1 MLGSDSNSWAE
12 AVLILTI
19 RELFAGPSNSCSGV
33 SLGATRCNC
42 TSEVGCSIRLAC
54 SFFSAAVKA
63 LDRRASEMMPQRMLD
78 PTDET
83 NSAMPCPNRLV
94 DMATIARMKVATKKT
109 NPRPKIQNVRNP
121 RIRQI
126 QPALTADDF
135 AGGGFATCNVP
146 GSGLEVGIIAR
157 KAVLSV

>member
-42 TSEVGCSIRLAC
+42 TSEVGCSTRLAC
-54 SFFSAAVKA
+54 SFFNAAVKA
-63 LDRRASEMMPQRMLD
+63 LDRRASEMMTQRMLH

-94 DMATIARMKVATKKT
+94 DMATIARVKVATKKA
-109 NPRPKIQNVRNP
+109 NPRPKIQKVRNP
-121 RIRQI
+121 RMRQI
-126 QPALTADDF
+126 QPALTGDNF
-135 AGGGFATCNVP
+135 AVTELATWGVP
-146 GSGLEVGIIAR
+146 
-157 KAVLSV
+157 